1 MFNKFR
7 WLGIGLCAGI
17 SLAGSLSYGSSIDF
31 GSCAQIATPGVV
43 CPNADA
49 TKSQITYSN
58 GGLSVTTT
66 GFFNAGGRENLYVK
80 NGGAGE
86 TGLGTIIDTA
96 DHEITADD
104 FVNLDVSNL
113 WANGISS
120 AQLTIE
126 SLQTGEDFKLCQG
139 NVLGALGGSCVTGG
153 QIGNTADNTVNI
165 SWGASNTMFGIQGYG
180 ISGADVLVDGM
191 TFNTPTPPP
200 PPVPE
205 PASLL
210 LFGSGMVALAV
221 NKRRC
226 NNKQAV

>member
-1 MFNKFR
+1 
-7 WLGIGLCAGI
+7 
-17 SLAGSLSYGSSIDF
+17 
-31 GSCAQIATPGVV
+31 VV

-66 GFFNAGGRENLYVK
+66 GFLNAGGRENLYVK
-80 NGGAGE
+80 NGGPGE
-86 TGLGTIIDTA
+86 TGLGTIIDPA

-104 FVNLDVSNL
+104 FVNLDFSNL

-126 SLQTGEDFKLCQG
+126 SLQSGEDFKLCQG
-139 NVLGALGGSCVTGG
+139 NVLGALGVSCVTGG

-180 ISGADVLVDGM
+180 ISGADVLVDGI

-210 LFGSGMVALAV
+210 LFGSGLVALAV
-221 NKRRC
+221 RRKRLVSQPR
-226 NNKQAV
+226 